1 MNCIRKLDELVTKYS
16 ETLDIIH
23 NITPINLNEENTKF
37 ISHVHHGVEYNPQ
50 YSYTKNPDINLVKR
64 EMQALTFSSGIIQDI
79 YSDYQD
85 YILKTLK
92 LIESVGDAQHF
103 TKLSL
108 QLFPPPRSSLLK
120 EAMQILN
127 ANPSVSLN
135 DVKYDASH
143 LEQVFQQQLE
153 KEGFHWT
160 IILKSPLSSKVAVAP
175 DEKKIYINEDAR
187 FSENDIKRL
196 LVHEI
201 GTHVLRAENGSK
213 QKYGIF
219 KTGFPGSIETEEG
232 LALYNERKY
241 GVLDKGIL
249 KIYAGRV
256 LATSLCANNSFNYS
270 FLELS
275 KYFSEEEAVRMVSR
289 VKRGITD
296 TSLAGGFF
304 KDNLYL
310 SGYLKMQ
317 NAVTPA
323 AEKILYTG
331 IIGLNDIDRV
341 SALIKQ
347 KDVITF

>member
-1 MNCIRKLDELVTKYS
+1 MNCIEKMDELVAKYS

-23 NITPINLNEENTKF
+23 NITPTNLNEENTKF
-37 ISHVHHGVEYNPQ
+37 ISYFHQGVEYNPQ
-50 YSYTKNPDINLVKR
+50 YSYAKISDINLVKR
-64 EMQALTFSSGIIQDI
+64 EIQALTFSGGIIQDI
-79 YSDYQD
+79 YSDYQN

-103 TKLSL
+103 TELSL
-108 QLFPPPRSSLLK
+108 QLFPHPQNSLLK

-127 ANPSVSLN
+127 SNPSVSLN
-135 DVKYDASH
+135 EAKYDASH
-143 LEQVFQQQLE
+143 LEKVFQQQLE

-160 IILKSPLSSKVAVAP
+160 IILKKPLSSKVAVAP
-175 DEKKIYINEDAR
+175 DEKKIYINKDVR

-232 LALYNERKY
+232 LALYNEKKY
-241 GVLDKGIL
+241 GVLDKRIL

-256 LATSLCANNSFNYS
+256 LATSLCANNSFYSS

-275 KYFSEEEAVRMVSR
+275 KYFSEDEAVRMISR
-289 VKRGITD
+289 IKRGIAD

-323 AEKILYTG
+323 TEKILYTG
-331 IIGLNDIDRV
+331 IIGLNDINRV

-347 KDVITF
+347 KNVIVF